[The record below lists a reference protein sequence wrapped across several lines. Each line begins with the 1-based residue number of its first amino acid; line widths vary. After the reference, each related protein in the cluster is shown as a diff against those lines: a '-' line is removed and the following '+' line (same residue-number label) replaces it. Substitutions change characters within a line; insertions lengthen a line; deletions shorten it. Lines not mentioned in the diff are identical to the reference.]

1 MEFKAE
7 WKAGFE
13 FMGTHWLE
21 NPSKDIRVEQDEF
34 SAVTVTIRDPKWR
47 SMSLLIDRGRGVT
60 VAVTLGQVVDNAIE
74 RMLEEQDRKIDKSLN
89 NVMQMLN
96 KIYLVVRYGNDERL
110 EEMGYFL
117 FHDIPFVVEEETTA
131 VYGTNGLDDPY
142 ARFTE
147 VKLYKE
153 GEPGIES
160 AGLSAEEA
168 GNIYAGLSK
177 KMAESNSGLKFKEAS
192 VDHSHTMDAF
202 TGAIYG
208 FEAMREKKDGV
219 DLDPFLEITEEMYQ
233 TYLKKNADYGNSFDQ
248 SLDEFG
254 LTASVVRIQD
264 KLNRL
269 KKLSRNFEEA
279 PEVVDESVGDT
290 LLDLANYAILTVKWL
305 KND

>member
-1 MEFKAE
+1 MSKEIMKFNLD
-7 WKAGFE
+7 WKAGSE

-21 NPSKDIRVEQDEF
+21 NPDKDIRVEQDEF
-34 SAVTVTIRDPKWR
+34 GAVTVKIRNIDWR
-47 SMSLLIDRGRGVT
+47 KMPLLIDRGRGVT
-60 VAVTLGQVVDNAIE
+60 VAETLGQVVDNAIE
-74 RMLEEQDRKIDKSLN
+74 RMLKEQDRKIDKSLN
-89 NVMQMLN
+89 NVMEMLN

-160 AGLSAEEA
+160 AGLTSEEA
-168 GNIYAGLSK
+168 SNIIADISR
-177 KMAESNSGLKFKEAS
+177 KMADSTFQFRSGEVPVKE
-192 VDHSHTMDAF
+192 
-202 TGAIYG
+202 
-208 FEAMREKKDGV
+208 DGV

-254 LTASVVRIQD
+254 LTAAVVRMQD

>member
-1 MEFKAE
+1 MEFKE
-7 WKAGFE
+7 GWKAGFE

-21 NPSKDIRVEQDEF
+21 NPEKDIRVEQDEF
-34 SAVTVTIRDPKWR
+34 GAVTVKIRNIDWR
-47 SMSLLIDRGRGVT
+47 KMPLLIDRGRGVT
-60 VAVTLGQVVDNAIE
+60 VAETLGQVVDNAIE
-74 RMLEEQDRKIDKSLN
+74 RMLKEQDRKIDKSLN
-89 NVMQMLN
+89 NVMEMLN

-117 FHDIPFVVEEETTA
+117 FHDIPFVVEEETVD
-131 VYGTNGLDDPY
+131 VYGNNGNDEPY
-142 ARFTE
+142 THFKS

-153 GEPGIES
+153 SEPGPEL

-168 GNIYAGLSK
+168 GNIYAELSK
-177 KMAESNSGLKFKEAS
+177 KMSDCMTVPVE
-192 VDHSHTMDAF
+192 
-202 TGAIYG
+202 
-208 FEAMREKKDGV
+208 DGV
-219 DLDPFLEITEEMYQ
+219 DLDPFLGITEEMYQ

-254 LTASVVRIQD
+254 LTAAVVRMQD

-279 PEVVDESVGDT
+279 PEVADESVGDT

>member
-1 MEFKAE
+1 MSKEIMKFNLD
-7 WKAGFE
+7 WKAGSE

-21 NPSKDIRVEQDEF
+21 NPDKDIRVEQDEF
-34 SAVTVTIRDPKWR
+34 GAVTVKIRNIDWR
-47 SMSLLIDRGRGVT
+47 KMPLLIDRGRGVT
-60 VAVTLGQVVDNAIE
+60 VAETLGQVVDNAIE
-74 RMLEEQDRKIDKSLN
+74 RMLKEQDRKIDKSLN
-89 NVMQMLN
+89 NVMEMLN

-131 VYGTNGLDDPY
+131 VYGTDGLDDPY

-153 GEPGIES
+153 GEPAIES

-168 GNIYAGLSK
+168 GNIYAELSK
-177 KMAESNSGLKFKEAS
+177 KMSNCMTVPVE
-192 VDHSHTMDAF
+192 
-202 TGAIYG
+202 
-208 FEAMREKKDGV
+208 DGV

-254 LTASVVRIQD
+254 LTAAVVRMQD

-279 PEVVDESVGDT
+279 PEVADESVGDT